1 MMENNNQIVLKAN
14 NNGLISKEATENYL
28 DFEII
33 VDKDEELELYVNF
46 SCDEMFVNML
56 LHINNYCYGDFIL
69 FQKESGSDKRICTIK
84 LKQGKNIIRFERK
97 WGSAVK
103 INYIKLTNEDIQK
116 GFLPSFELSNKN
128 AIDECKRL
136 MEYLSNIFSKKIIA
150 GQHTNS
156 ALGPEIAYL
165 TYVTGKTPA
174 LRGFDFLSYTSNT
187 VTKDMTGFGFS
198 EVKINKGSVEEAI
211 KWNKE
216 YGGIVTFCWHWYA
229 PTGGI
234 DRTFYTK
241 NTDFDIEKAL
251 ETNTKEHELL
261 LKDIDMIALQLK
273 RLNDIN
279 VPVLWR
285 PLHEADGRWFWWGAK
300 GPDPYKKLYYLLY
313 DILVNHYKLNNLIW
327 VWNAPQEEWVIDS
340 DYFDIA
346 GVDMYAPQKNYGPLR
361 INYEKICELTSY
373 KKPVTLSENGPI
385 PDPEIL
391 LDTKTYWLW
400 FMPWFGDFV
409 LSENFSTFEHL
420 KYVYNHENV
429 ITLDKFDLFRK

>member
-1 MMENNNQIVLKAN
+1 MNMDKEVEILLHPKKQMAINNPD
-14 NNGLISKEATENYL
+14 ENYIEFECTL
-28 DFEII
+28 DTDNEFNLII
-33 VDKDEELELYVNF
+33 NYKCLESF
-46 SCDEMFVNML
+46 SSLL
-56 LHINNYCYGDFIL
+56 LHINGYCYGDFGL
-69 FQKESGSDKRICTIK
+69 FKNEQHKDINLASIK
-84 LKQGKNIIRFERK
+84 LNKGTNLIKIERR
-97 WGSAVK
+97 WGSPVEIK
-103 INYIKLTNEDIQK
+103 YIKLLSKKNDINIR
-116 GFLPSFELSNKN
+116 PNFELSNKKAN
-128 AIDECKRL
+128 DECKRL
-136 MEYLSNIFSKKIIA
+136 MEYFSNIYSNKIIA

-156 ALGPEIAYL
+156 AVGPEMAFIKYK
-165 TYVTGKTPA
+165 TGQMPA

-187 VTKDMTGFGFS
+187 ITNDMSAHGLI
-198 EVKINKGSVEEAI
+198 EVEINKGSVEAAI
-211 KWNKE
+211 KWNKD

-234 DRTFYTK
+234 DKTFYTK
-241 NTDFDIEKAL
+241 NTDFDVERAL
-251 ETNTKEHELL
+251 ITGTKENELL
-261 LKDIDMIALQLK
+261 INDIRMIAEQLK
-273 RLNDIN
+273 RLDDLNI
-279 VPVLWR
+279 PVLWR